1 MALPDP
7 DRFNPTDAAFT
18 CELRRGDR
26 TAEIVLGGV
35 ADIAARP
42 PLDTVLHEALDG
54 DRPRALVVDLTAVTF
69 ADSSTL
75 HWLSEVKRNADAAGA
90 RLRVTT
96 APGAV
101 RDLLSIT
108 GMKPHLSD

>member
-1 MALPDP
+1 MALPQP
-7 DRFNPTDAAFT
+7 DRFNPSDAAFT
-18 CELRRGDR
+18 CELRHSERV
-26 TAEIVLGGV
+26 AEIVLGGEV
-35 ADIAARP
+35 DIAARP
-42 PLDTVLHEALDG
+42 PLDSVLREALDG
-54 DRPRALVVDLTAVTF
+54 DRPDALVVDLTAVTF

-90 RLRVTT
+90 RLTVAT

-108 GMKPHLSD
+108 GMNPHLSE